1 MLLVYYSSSSEFTHR
16 FVGKLRHPA
25 RRIPLLTKEESLRVD
40 EPFVLMTPTYG
51 AGRNQGA
58 VPKQV
63 IKFLNIEENRRH
75 LIGVIGAGNTNF
87 GEDYCRAA
95 QKVTEKCQVPVTYPV
110 DLPGTPEDVD
120 AVNIRLDKLCASA
133 RNTAMSM
140 PSASKGP
147 TWTFTRSTP

>member
-87 GEDYCRAA
+87 GNDYCRAA
-95 QKVTEKCQVPVTYPV
+95 KKVADKCQVPLMYRVE
-110 DLPGTPEDVD
+110 LLGTPEDVD
-120 AVNIRLDKLCASA
+120 AVNLGLDKLCASSLK
-133 RNTAMSM
+133 TAM
-140 PSASKGP
+140 
-147 TWTFTRSTP
+147 

>member
-1 MLLVYYSSSSEFTHR
+1 MLLVYYSGSSEFTHR

-25 RRIPLLTKEESLRVD
+25 LRIPLLTKDETLRVD

-51 AGRNQGA
+51 AGPNRGA

-95 QKVTEKCQVPVTYPV
+95 KKVAIKCQVPLMYRVE
-110 DLPGTPEDVD
+110 LLGTPEDVD
-120 AVNIRLDKLCASA
+120 TVNQGLDTLCASSLK
-133 RNTAMSM
+133 TAM
-140 PSASKGP
+140 
-147 TWTFTRSTP
+147 